1 MICKRNI
8 GDEQLETG
16 CPALED
22 LSFHDCFIFDGEV
35 SSQTLKISISTP
47 SVTSLTLDNPMDGIV
62 VLKDMKSLVRAS
74 VRLNR
79 QWPHDDFDARDLR
92 NYLWTLSGIENLKF
106 YCGRRKS

>member
-1 MICKRNI
+1 M
-8 GDEQLETG
+8 GW
-16 CPALED
+16 
-22 LSFHDCFIFDGEV
+22 
-35 SSQTLKISISTP
+35 KISISTP

-106 YCGRRKS
+106 YCGRKKVCLLILHVPLIPSVPVYPCILIKVST